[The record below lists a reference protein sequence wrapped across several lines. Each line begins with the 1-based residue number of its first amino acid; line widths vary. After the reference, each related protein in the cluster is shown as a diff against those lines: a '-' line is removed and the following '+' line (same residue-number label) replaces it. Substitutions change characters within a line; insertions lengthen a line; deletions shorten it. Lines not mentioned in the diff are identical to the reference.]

1 MYECKQKSYLSIKIE
16 VSTME
21 EIILKCSPE
30 SNTNH
35 LNLALNEHEE
45 YIVAISFQNLFND
58 HEIVGSIC
66 SMFPGLR

>member
-1 MYECKQKSYLSIKIE
+1 
-16 VSTME
+16 ME

-30 SNTNH
+30 SNT
-35 LNLALNEHEE
+35 NLALNEHEE

-66 SMFPGLR
+66 SMLPKLR